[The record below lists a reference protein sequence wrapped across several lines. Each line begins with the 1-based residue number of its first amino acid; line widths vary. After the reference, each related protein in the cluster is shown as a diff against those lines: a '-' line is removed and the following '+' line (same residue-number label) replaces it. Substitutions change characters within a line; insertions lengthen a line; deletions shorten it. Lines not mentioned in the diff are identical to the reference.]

1 MVVMVV
7 VVMMIMVMMLELIMM
22 MMMMMIL
29 VLSLMMDFVSG
40 RCLLLS
46 GNGRLVSFNKNFMN
60 AEAAG
65 LQR

>member
-7 VVMMIMVMMLELIMM
+7 VVMMIMVMMLELI